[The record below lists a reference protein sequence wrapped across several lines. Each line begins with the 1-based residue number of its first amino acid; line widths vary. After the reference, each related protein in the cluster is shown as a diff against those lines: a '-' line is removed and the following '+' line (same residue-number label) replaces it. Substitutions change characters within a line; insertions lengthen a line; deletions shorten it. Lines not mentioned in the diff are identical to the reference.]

1 MILVKSSVAAMLTAR
16 PEAFQGNRTTLT
28 WRCCAVA
35 PDLALLRCGLVLGQA
50 TPGDLWV
57 RVDHRR
63 DGARIEGHTL
73 SSNDLGGHFALMH
86 GFVRQQHTARSIPD
100 SGDVVLHALVRY
112 YLGLPYWAQGDYR
125 RAIDCFGQTVT
136 FFDGVRRHERF
147 GLSCLHAF
155 PCLAHRVPCRA
166 GHVHRG

>member
-1 MILVKSSVAAMLTAR
+1 MALDDPRRLGQVARFLSCHCYWRRAYDQAI
-16 PEAFQGNRTTLT
+16 TTT
-28 WRCCAVA
+28 QRA
-35 PDLALLRCGLVLGQA
+35 LALA
-50 TPGDLWV
+50 T
-57 RVDHRR
+57 
-63 DGARIEGHTL
+63 A
-73 SSNDLGGHFALMH
+73 
-86 GFVRQQHTARSIPD
+86 
-100 SGDVVLHALVRY
+100 SGDVVLHALARY

-166 GHVHRG
+166 GHVRRG